1 MSDANSQQQGSLERL
16 GIPLETLP
24 GEGVLTPGTVKAVR
38 FRMSKPTGY
47 AVKDVEDFV
56 LDIVQPSLTWYS
68 QALHQRDLAIH
79 TLGEELDRAEVD
91 LLNLRFQLQTT
102 QYSARVEEGV
112 ALNQDD
118 KEMAALLVQLTTLQ
132 ESFNL
137 SNQKTEELTAYAQ
150 AQDEYIDQ
158 ILVQL
163 QNVTS
168 ATEEKSSEPAPRL
181 AVSTEVEENP
191 VYPTVAVKSQEVSDD
206 EIKLETVVV
215 PPVEVKPV
223 YEPELEEIKVEEVEI
238 APTPAPSDNVLPIY
252 GVLPKG
258 LRPEDL

>member
-1 MSDANSQQQGSLERL
+1 MSDANPQQQGSLERL
-16 GIPLETLP
+16 GIPLETVP

-118 KEMAALLVQLTTLQ
+118 KEMAALLDQLNTMR
-132 ESFNL
+132 EGL
-137 SNQKTEELTAYAQ
+137 SLADQKTEELTAYTQ

-158 ILVQL
+158 ILAQL
-163 QNVTS
+163 QN
-168 ATEEKSSEPAPRL
+168 ATQPQEEQSDEPAPRL
-181 AVSTEVEENP
+181 AISSEREENP
-191 VYPTVAVKSQEVSDD
+191 VYEAAPVSTGSQNVPDD
-206 EIKLETVVV
+206 EIKLEVAPQVTVEPVYV
-215 PPVEVKPV
+215 PVSEEIPVEQA
-223 YEPELEEIKVEEVEI
+223 E
-238 APTPAPSDNVLPIY
+238 PTPNPAHDDVLPIY